1 VNNVEQIIVGP
12 TKETKN
18 IQCFTAGASGQSAYP
33 SMCKRIGQFLPNDY
47 KEQWPSVGNDLVEV
61 NIKIHAAKHFLDQ
74 LKNPPREGTANAKW
88 MAAIKEDTHA
98 GGYDVLHLTHH
109 KLDIGNLTAEPKRV
123 NIMRNTCNKY
133 SCECK
138 CEGEKCRVK
147 HNRGSD
153 YTCHNV

>member
-1 VNNVEQIIVGP
+1 MNNVEQIIVGP

-88 MAAIKEDTHA
+88 MAAIKEDAHA
-98 GGYDVLHLTHH
+98 GGYDVSHLTHH
-109 KLDIGNLTAEPKRV
+109 KFNIGNLTAELKRV

-147 HNRGSD
+147 
-153 YTCHNV
+153 TQ

>member
-33 SMCKRIGQFLPNDY
+33 SMCKRIGQFLPNDR

-88 MAAIKEDTHA
+88 MAAIRKTLMQVDT
-98 GGYDVLHLTHH
+98 
-109 KLDIGNLTAEPKRV
+109 
-123 NIMRNTCNKY
+123 M
-133 SCECK
+133 
-138 CEGEKCRVK
+138 CRTLRIT
-147 HNRGSD
+147 NS
-153 YTCHNV
+153 TSAISQQS